1 MPSLR
6 RVLAMLSILLF
17 AVACDPVPQ
26 VPTSPPALVGT
37 RAVIQRHRQELY
49 AEITDVTG
57 KLVTTELFLQGESIA
72 EFSRYRGLFPVRGRE
87 LNYEYE
93 ADFDESVLENLFPL
107 AVGKEVGFSGI
118 TTRIDRGTS
127 YKFWSNVTVVGEKTL
142 NLSSGDRQVFVVDI
156 FTETTSGNRV
166 KRRNQTVYF
175 DPELSMVLKSV
186 VHEEGY
192 QNFWRVTSVELPGEG
207 IDRASPQTPRS
218 STVII

>member
-1 MPSLR
+1 
-6 RVLAMLSILLF
+6 
-17 AVACDPVPQ
+17 
-26 VPTSPPALVGT
+26 VGT

-49 AEITDVTG
+49 AEVTAVTG

-87 LNYEYE
+87 FNYEYE
-93 ADFDESVLENLFPL
+93 ADFDESVLEALFPL
-107 AVGKEVGFSGI
+107 KVGNEVSFSGN
-118 TTRIDRGTS
+118 TKRIDRGTS
-127 YKFWSNVTVVGEKTL
+127 YNFWSNVQVVGEKTL
-142 NLSSGDRQVFVVDI
+142 NLSSGDRKVFVVDI
-156 FTETTSGNRV
+156 VTETSSGNRV

-192 QNFWRVTSVELPGEG
+192 QNYWRVMSVELPSEG
-207 IDRASPQTPRS
+207 ITRTSPARPRS